1 MNSQAKHTINS
12 NNKRIAKNTLLLYV
26 RMFVMMFTALFTS
39 RIVLQVLGETDYGIY
54 NIIGGVVVLFSFLN
68 SALLSATQRFLNFSI
83 GRNDE
88 SSTHKVFCMSM
99 NSYLILSAVFLLLGE
114 TVGLWFVDT
123 QLNIPQERMTAAHWV
138 YQFTLMT
145 FVINLV
151 RVPYNA
157 TIIAYERM
165 GFYAYLSL
173 GEVALKLVVVY
184 LLYVTAHDKLVVYS
198 LLYTLVPLLITWLYK
213 VYCSRHFTISRYR
226 LFWDKDMFK
235 RLFSFSGWSLFGSIA
250 NLSANQGL
258 NILVNIF
265 YGVTVNTALGI
276 ANQISNNVFQFISNF
291 QVAFNPQ
298 IVKCYAANEMQRLY
312 NLMFASSKMSYFLLL
327 VIALPV
333 MLNMDM
339 ILEIWLVDVPQHTAV
354 FSRLIL
360 CFLLIEALSAPL
372 WMFVQATGKIRNYQI
387 LIGVLIFLNFPLAYI
402 VLKAGMSVYSVWVV
416 RIVVNAIVFA
426 VRCVYINRK
435 YDFPL
440 LGYCKRVILP
450 VLAISVVAVPL
461 SFLVRE
467 SVSGHWT
474 QFIVSCAFAVCMTTV
489 LTFLFGLSKKERNF
503 VLEAI
508 RSKRKGHY
516 GN

>member
-1 MNSQAKHTINS
+1 MKMDNKGEDR
-12 NNKRIAKNTLLLYV
+12 NKRIAKNTLLLYV

-68 SALLSATQRFLNFSI
+68 SALLSATQRFLNFSL

-99 NSYLILSAVFLLLGE
+99 NSYLILSAIFLLLGE

-138 YQFTLMT
+138 YQFSLLT
-145 FVINLV
+145 FVISLV

-184 LLYVTAHDKLVVYS
+184 LLYVTAYDKLVIYS
-198 LLYTLVPLLITWLYK
+198 LLYMLVPLLITWLYK
-213 VYCSRHFTISRYR
+213 VYCNCHFSISSYR
-226 LFWDKDMFK
+226 PFWDKDMFK
-235 RLFSFSGWSLFGSIA
+235 RLFSFSGWSLFGSVA
-250 NLSANQGL
+250 NLSASQGL

-265 YGVTVNTALGI
+265 CGVTVNTALGI

-298 IVKCYAANEMQRLY
+298 IVKCYAANETQRLY
-312 NLMFASSKMSYFLLL
+312 SLMFAASKLSYFLLL

-333 MLNMDM
+333 MLNMDV
-339 ILEIWLVDVPQHTAV
+339 ILEIWLVDVPRHTAV
-354 FSRLIL
+354 FSQLIL

-387 LIGVLIFLNFPLAYI
+387 LMSALIFLNFPLVYI
-402 VLKAGMSVYSVWVV
+402 VLKIGMPVYSVWVV
-416 RIVVNAIVFA
+416 RIVVNVVVFTM
-426 VRCVYINRK
+426 RCVYINRK
-435 YDFPL
+435 YSFPL
-440 LGYCKRVILP
+440 LEYCNNVILP
-450 VLAISVVAVPL
+450 VLAVSAIAVPL
-461 SFLVRE
+461 SFLTRE
-467 SVSGHWT
+467 SVSGYWT
-474 QFIVSCAFAVCMTTV
+474 QFVVSCAFAVCVTTV
-489 LTFLFGLSKKERNF
+489 LIYLFGLSRKERDF
-503 VLEAI
+503 VLKTI
-508 RSKRKGHY
+508 RGHY
-516 GN
+516 EN